1 MKQKRYK
8 WIVVVAI
15 VVAVVG
21 GWTVWQRNSQPRYE
35 GKTVRQW
42 IATIDDPFNVE
53 TNRRIQLM
61 MDALGTNAIPPLLDI
76 IDQDA
81 RLLTRLYLETT
92 YAKSMPGSVKTFA
105 QNQLTK
111 EMKPRLAAAMVIPLA
126 RSNATLAIPNL
137 KNIASNTNNAFG
149 WVYAVHALVRI
160 GRPAVPALNRLLT
173 NGPSHINAFVSGFA
187 RQEWRQRLRR
197 GDLARREEAAL
208 ALIDFNAADYEVIPV
223 LDDMCGSRDPARREA
238 ALKGL
243 TKLVPEFV
251 TARDA
256 VKKAAASD
264 DETTRRMARDIL
276 DNFYGT
282 NQVRSP

>member
-1 MKQKRYK
+1 ML
-8 WIVVVAI
+8 IAVVAV

-21 GWTVWQRNSQPRYE
+21 AWMLWQRNSQPRYE

-42 IATIDDPFNVE
+42 IATIDDAFNVE
-53 TNRRIQLM
+53 TNRQIQLM

-81 RLLTRLYLETT
+81 RLLTHLYFKTT
-92 YAKSMPGSVKTFA
+92 SAKSMPDSVKAFA
-105 QNQLTK
+105 QNQLGK
-111 EMKPRLAAAMVIPLA
+111 EIQPRFAAANVIPLA
-126 RSNATLAIPNL
+126 RSNATLAIPAL
-137 KNIASNTNNAFG
+137 ENIASNTNNAFS
-149 WVYAVHALVRI
+149 WVFAVQALARI
-160 GRPAVPALNRLLT
+160 GRPSVPTLNRLLT
-173 NGPSHINAFVSGFA
+173 NGPNQVNSLVSGVP
-187 RQEWRQRLRR
+187 RQEWRQWLRR

-208 ALIDFNAADYEVIPV
+208 ALIEFNAANFEIIPV

-243 TKLVPEFV
+243 TQLVPEFAA
-251 TARDA
+251 ARDA

-264 DETTRRMARDIL
+264 DETTRRMARDVL

-282 NQVRSP
+282 NRVRSP